1 MDIACDPES
10 ILFWRGVVL
19 YANIRGVARNISM
32 YRHHYSRGGSVN
44 KPPREKLIS
53 YIVKQ
58 LK

>member
-32 YRHHYSRGGSVN
+32 YRHHYSRGVGEQAPSG
-44 KPPREKLIS
+44 KIDILYR
-53 YIVKQ
+53 
-58 LK
+58 